1 MFRRPLL
8 LLQTLLAPLLAAA
21 CASGPAEG
29 LTPVRFDAERYLGTW
44 HEIARLDQS
53 FQRGL
58 EQVTATYSRNPDGT
72 IRVVNRGLRTTT
84 GEERSATARARF
96 LREPEVASLAVSFL
110 WPFEGGYHVI
120 RLAPDY
126 SIALVTSNDRS
137 FLWLLSRTPTLPEPV
152 VAEWLEFARAR
163 GFAVDTMIPA
173 RPAPGPPPA

>member
-1 MFRRPLL
+1 MQRRALFAVPA
-8 LLQTLLAPLLAAA
+8 LAALAA
-21 CASGPAEG
+21 CASGPPQG
-29 LTPVRFDAERYLGTW
+29 TVPVRFDAERYLGTW

-72 IRVVNRGLRTTT
+72 IRVVNRGVRSAT
-84 GEERSATARARF
+84 GEAREATARARF
-96 LREPEVASLAVSFL
+96 LEGPEVASLAVSFF

-137 FLWLLSRTPTLPEPV
+137 FLWLLARSPTLPEPV
-152 VAEWLEFARAR
+152 VREWLDFARAQ
-163 GFAVDTMIPA
+163 GFAVDAMIRT
-173 RPAPGPPPA
+173 RPAPAA